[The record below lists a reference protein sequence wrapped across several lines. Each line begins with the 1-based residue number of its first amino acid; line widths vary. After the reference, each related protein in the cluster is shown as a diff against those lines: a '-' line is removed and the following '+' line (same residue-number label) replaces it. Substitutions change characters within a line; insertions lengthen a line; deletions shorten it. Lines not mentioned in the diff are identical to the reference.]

1 VKAPFSFSRDY
12 YGTQLSAHPAR
23 GGVPHLVSLERSIAL
38 ISDSRLKQPLSM
50 AGAVRRL
57 DCWRG
62 DFNARCLG
70 AVPSRWLPLEEK
82 AEIKSVLNEL
92 P

>member
-1 VKAPFSFSRDY
+1 
-12 YGTQLSAHPAR
+12 
-23 GGVPHLVSLERSIAL
+23 
-38 ISDSRLKQPLSM
+38 M

-70 AVPSRWLPLEEK
+70 LSAHNVHDAREIVGEHVQPSRWLPLEEK
-82 AEIKSVLNEL
+82 AEIKSVLNEF